1 MAITQ
6 QQRFT
11 LLLDGPTADVLDE
24 LQKATRLRSRAA
36 VFDLAVNILDW
47 FVEQKSKGME
57 VGRFNPE
64 TNKFDEL
71 LLPVNL
77 TPVVPG
83 GLKPKPTEPGV
94 DIADTHAVL
103 A

>member
-1 MAITQ
+1 MSTT

-47 FVEQKSKGME
+47 FVEQKTKGME

-71 LLPVNL
+71 LLPVSL
-77 TPVVPG
+77 VPVDRTRETPKMP
-83 GLKPKPTEPGV
+83 EPS
-94 DIADTHAVL
+94 ADKIEAM
-103 A
+103 AA